1 MEYYKEKPF
10 IHLFQTPLGNYFYD
24 VNTNE
29 IVKIDLKTYEY
40 LNGEVNNE
48 TDEIRKK
55 LYDLEMNGYLKK
67 SHVEITKHPL
77 TDILPF
83 YATNKIG
90 QLILQVTQRCNLHC
104 EYCVYS
110 GNYETRNHTN
120 KKMSLSIAKKAIDF
134 FQEHSTDQNNVTI
147 GFYGGEPFLEFE
159 LIKECVAYAEDK
171 LEGKKIEYSV
181 TTNATLLTDE
191 IIEYLIF
198 DNFFVTVSLDGPR
211 EIQDECRRFL
221 YNNKGTFDI
230 VMKNLRKIKEKD
242 INYFEKNVRINTVLV
257 VERGYE
263 CIDQFFKEENI
274 FENLMISASTVSDN
288 YAKTKSKISEE
299 FHIEQQYELFK
310 TFLVEIG
317 ELEKEKESSLLS
329 EYLKQLYEMCRK
341 SEEKHRNEL
350 PKSWHRGGPCLPGIM
365 RLFVNAE
372 GILLPC
378 ERVCEISECAQ
389 IGTLEKGLDLEKM
402 QWILNIEKVTEDEC
416 HKCWAYSE
424 CSGCIRFG
432 NNCREDLKKLILK
445 KCPEIKGN
453 VENAFKDFTV
463 LCELGY
469 DFDKLDC

>member
-1 MEYYKEKPF
+1 
-10 IHLFQTPLGNYFYD
+10 
-24 VNTNE
+24 
-29 IVKIDLKTYEY
+29 
-40 LNGEVNNE
+40 
-48 TDEIRKK
+48 
-55 LYDLEMNGYLKK
+55 
-67 SHVEITKHPL
+67 
-77 TDILPF
+77 
-83 YATNKIG
+83 
-90 QLILQVTQRCNLHC
+90 
-104 EYCVYS
+104 
-110 GNYETRNHTN
+110 
-120 KKMSLSIAKKAIDF
+120 
-134 FQEHSTDQNNVTI
+134 
-147 GFYGGEPFLEFE
+147 
-159 LIKECVAYAEDK
+159 
-171 LEGKKIEYSV
+171 
-181 TTNATLLTDE
+181 
-191 IIEYLIF
+191 
-198 DNFFVTVSLDGPR
+198 
-211 EIQDECRRFL
+211 
-221 YNNKGTFDI
+221 
-230 VMKNLRKIKEKD
+230 
-242 INYFEKNVRINTVLV
+242 
-257 VERGYE
+257 
-263 CIDQFFKEENI
+263 
-274 FENLMISASTVSDN
+274 MISASTVSDN